1 VSTAAFLRPAW
12 PLLMVLLALS
22 AFSCSRDA
30 DRGRVIVLGLDG
42 VDPDVVE
49 LLVSEDKLPNFAKL
63 RQAGAHARLL
73 SSRPLLSPIL
83 WTTIATGKPP
93 EQHAITD
100 FATVN
105 EKTGERLPVT
115 SQMRR
120 VKALWNVLS
129 DVGRKVGVVGWWAT
143 WPAENVNGT
152 IVSDHTAYHFLF
164 REGQTGAKNPIG
176 TVHPPELQEVVD
188 RMVRRPT
195 SLTASDLAPFVNLSE
210 EEVEQPFAF
219 DDPLGHFKWA
229 LATAE
234 SYRDIGLYIW
244 EHQEPDALM
253 VYIEGVDSSSHLF
266 GHLFRADGL
275 AGELAA
281 QQQRYGGTVEAMYRY
296 VDRIVGEYMQAMDD
310 ETTLIVLSDH
320 GFQLGVLHDDPSKTR
335 DMRRVSEKFHEIEG
349 ILYLYGKH
357 IRPGSQIDR
366 PTVLDIAPTILA
378 LLGVAPALDMPGR
391 VLEEAMDLPVQER
404 SLASFEG
411 GGATEGDELRDPRV
425 DAAILERL
433 EQLGY
438 LDTQP
443 PSADRNL
450 AGSLFQ
456 EGRLEEASEIYARLI
471 AENPKDGALRASY
484 GGVLGSLERYDEAL
498 EQLGRA
504 IELKPINAEAYH
516 NRGLIH
522 ERRGDVQA
530 AITQYHTALRYRP
543 GYPPSVKSL
552 VRLSASA
559 DPSAPQTPA
568 QKLASLMIE
577 EASEAARR
585 GDYAAAMAQLDEAQR
600 IAPRYSLVYQYRS
613 NVAFLKGDRNAAIQ
627 ALLKAIELEPDND
640 LFRVNLKRLQR
651 ESDAEAVPKF

>member
-1 VSTAAFLRPAW
+1 
-12 PLLMVLLALS
+12 
-22 AFSCSRDA
+22 
-30 DRGRVIVLGLDG
+30 
-42 VDPDVVE
+42 
-49 LLVSEDKLPNFAKL
+49 
-63 RQAGAHARLL
+63 
-73 SSRPLLSPIL
+73 
-83 WTTIATGKPP
+83 
-93 EQHAITD
+93 
-100 FATVN
+100 
-105 EKTGERLPVT
+105 
-115 SQMRR
+115 MRR
-120 VKALWNVLS
+120 VKALWNMLS
-129 DVGRKVGVVGWWAT
+129 DVGRKVAVVGWWAT
-143 WPAENVNGT
+143 WPAETVNGT

-164 REGQTGAKNPIG
+164 REGQTGTKNPIG

-195 SLTASDLAPFVNLSE
+195 SLTLSELAPFVNISE
-210 EEVEQPFAF
+210 EEFEQPFAF

-229 LATAE
+229 FATAE
-234 SYRDIGLYIW
+234 SYRDIGLHIW
-244 EHQEPDALM
+244 KHQEPDALM

-296 VDRIVGEYMQAMDD
+296 VDGIVGEYMQAVDD

-320 GFQLGVLHDDPSKTR
+320 GFQLGALHDDPSKTR

-349 ILYLYGKH
+349 ILYLYGQH

-366 PTVLDIAPTILA
+366 PTILDVAPTILA

-391 VLEEAMDLPVQER
+391 VLAEAMDLPVPKR

-411 GGATEGDELRDPRV
+411 GESTEGDAVRDARV

-438 LDTQP
+438 LDTQS

-450 AGSLFQ
+450 AGSLF
-456 EGRLEEASEIYARLI
+456 EADRLEEASEVYARLV
-471 AENPKDGALRASY
+471 AVNPNDGALRASY

-498 EQLGRA
+498 EQLDRA
-504 IELKPINAEAYH
+504 IELKPLNAEAYH

-530 AITQYHTALRYRP
+530 AIVQYRSALRYRP
-543 GYPPSVKSL
+543 GYPPSAQSL

-577 EASEAARR
+577 RASEAARR
-585 GDYAAAMAQLDEAQR
+585 GDYAGAMTQLDEAQR
-600 IAPRYSLVYQYRS
+600 IAPRYPPVYQYRS
-613 NVAFLKGDRNAAIQ
+613 NVAFLKGDTDAAIQ
-627 ALLKAIELEPDND
+627 ALQKAIELEPDND
-640 LFRVNLKRLQR
+640 LFRVNLERLQR
-651 ESDAEAVPKF
+651 ESGG